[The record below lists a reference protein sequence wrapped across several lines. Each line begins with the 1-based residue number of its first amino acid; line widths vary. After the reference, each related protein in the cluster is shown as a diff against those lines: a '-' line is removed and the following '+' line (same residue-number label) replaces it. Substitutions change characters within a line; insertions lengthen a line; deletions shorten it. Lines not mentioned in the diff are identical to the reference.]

1 MSTAARLISGSAAS
15 WAQIAVT
22 MASQIVLVPIYLNYW
37 DVETYGVW
45 LAVQG
50 IMSVLSMLDY
60 GHQNFLAYEFLR
72 LGINDKLALSKYLWS
87 GIVMSFLISLFQVIL
102 IVLFFFTGTVAFLL
116 GMSDTENIT
125 LLNSAGIALFL
136 QGFSWMVFVT
146 IAGLMGRALAT
157 FGYFPRTAWW
167 SVLAAIVTAVVP
179 LIAVV
184 MGADLVITSVV
195 QVIGI
200 GMYSVPLYIDL
211 FKLLKKEKIRFIKPS
226 LSVGYTNFRKSLPLL
241 GKSLFENVR
250 QQGVRLILAPMSGP
264 VGLVAFSTMRT
275 GANVALQGL
284 NTIVNPLVPD
294 LMRFLHARDQPRTES
309 AFATIWILV
318 IAVMAPAIVILQAFV
333 EPFYLLWTQ
342 NKVAFDPLL
351 FALLSLGVLVYAVVQ
366 PAMAVVIGNN
376 LTKTQLALTAMAA
389 IIAFGV
395 LILSVPVIGIVGA
408 AGALL
413 LAEIGAAI
421 GYKIYAKRWLKENQ
435 LLWPSRAFHIAMAAV
450 VIAAISLGALIIAP
464 QLKWLLLFLSLFLFA
479 WNFWRYWKVLPAIA
493 RQNAKNIIK
502 KIPFINTVLTQILS
516 KLKQRTL

>member
-60 GHQNFLAYEFLR
+60 GHQNFLAYEFVR

-136 QGFSWMVFVT
+136 QGFSWMVCVT

-211 FKLLKKEKIRFIKPS
+211 F
-226 LSVGYTNFRKSLPLL
+226 
-241 GKSLFENVR
+241 
-250 QQGVRLILAPMSGP
+250 
-264 VGLVAFSTMRT
+264 
-275 GANVALQGL
+275 
-284 NTIVNPLVPD
+284 
-294 LMRFLHARDQPRTES
+294 
-309 AFATIWILV
+309 
-318 IAVMAPAIVILQAFV
+318 
-333 EPFYLLWTQ
+333 
-342 NKVAFDPLL
+342 
-351 FALLSLGVLVYAVVQ
+351 
-366 PAMAVVIGNN
+366 
-376 LTKTQLALTAMAA
+376 
-389 IIAFGV
+389 
-395 LILSVPVIGIVGA
+395 
-408 AGALL
+408 
-413 LAEIGAAI
+413 
-421 GYKIYAKRWLKENQ
+421 
-435 LLWPSRAFHIAMAAV
+435 
-450 VIAAISLGALIIAP
+450 
-464 QLKWLLLFLSLFLFA
+464 
-479 WNFWRYWKVLPAIA
+479 
-493 RQNAKNIIK
+493 
-502 KIPFINTVLTQILS
+502 
-516 KLKQRTL
+516 